1 MSSGSGIIVGQSGS
15 GFGGAGLETAFGG
28 GASLPHQG
36 VTTATGHTS
45 ELEDPP
51 GLYEKVR
58 IHTVCTHVILHVHVH
73 VHVHRIYMHV
83 HVHVCVHMMGSVHL
97 RMPFLKIVF
106 EVFMTFFCLSTCIRL
121 SIYCLSGF
129 VTSTS
134 LVCSERETR
143 STQPTLLG

>member
-1 MSSGSGIIVGQSGS
+1 MFTKLQPFLLPPPSLLFSSPSLSSSAQLLEPFRISHDIQLMSSGSGIIVGQSGS

-58 IHTVCTHVILHVHVH
+58 IHTVCTHVILHVYVCTCTCILCMYIHVH
-73 VHVHRIYMHV
+73 V
-83 HVHVCVHMMGSVHL
+83 
-97 RMPFLKIVF
+97 
-106 EVFMTFFCLSTCIRL
+106 
-121 SIYCLSGF
+121 
-129 VTSTS
+129 
-134 LVCSERETR
+134 
-143 STQPTLLG
+143 

>member
-73 VHVHRIYMHV
+73 VHVHRIYIHV
-83 HVHVCVHMMGSVHL
+83 HVHVCVLMMGKCTFSH
-97 RMPFLKIVF
+97 VF
-106 EVFMTFFCLSTCIRL
+106 HKDSFF
-121 SIYCLSGF
+121 
-129 VTSTS
+129 
-134 LVCSERETR
+134 
-143 STQPTLLG
+143 

>member
-58 IHTVCTHVILHVHVH
+58 IHTVCTHVLLHVYV
-73 VHVHRIYMHV
+73 YMYMYTMHV
-83 HVHVCVHMMGSVHL
+83 Y
-97 RMPFLKIVF
+97 
-106 EVFMTFFCLSTCIRL
+106 TCTCMIL
-121 SIYCLSGF
+121 C
-129 VTSTS
+129 
-134 LVCSERETR
+134 E
-143 STQPTLLG
+143 LL

>member
-58 IHTVCTHVILHVHVH
+58 INTH
-73 VHVHRIYMHV
+73 
-83 HVHVCVHMMGSVHL
+83 CVHTCNIHACTCTCTPGFTCACMCAYGGG
-97 RMPFLKIVF
+97 
-106 EVFMTFFCLSTCIRL
+106 EVYVYTCLS
-121 SIYCLSGF
+121 
-129 VTSTS
+129 
-134 LVCSERETR
+134 
-143 STQPTLLG
+143 